1 MTVGGIS
8 QDLPDGDDSHLRVDQ
23 KPLGHAVA
31 GVDDDDPRKIEK
43 LTKAGRD
50 IDPDAGSD

>member
-1 MTVGGIS
+1 M
-8 QDLPDGDDSHLRVDQ
+8 PDGDDSHLRVDQ